1 MKYKCMQ
8 VKRERRAEKRG
19 LEGLDLNEPE
29 EQGDDPRLQARH
41 MHDDIR
47 GSEPRVCLYVRIQ
60 DPQSPGRTRT
70 EGALL
75 RRKSQKYIM

>member
-1 MKYKCMQ
+1 MYASEHW
-8 VKRERRAEKRG
+8 ERGAEERG
-19 LEGLDLNEPE
+19 LEDLDLE

-47 GSEPRVCLYVRIQ
+47 GSEPRAGLYVRIQ
-60 DPQSPGRTRT
+60 DPQSPSHTRT

-75 RRKSQKYIM
+75 RRKSLKI